1 MQSDN
6 DSDWDYINQLLN
18 RYFNEN
24 DQADKLIIVDTLIDK
39 ILASDWKCIEE
50 MPSCTLCVKEIE
62 SEVPV
67 TPDKGKSCS
76 FF

>member
-50 MPSCTLCVKEIE
+50 MPSCTLFVKEIE